1 MVGVNVAV
9 LVGVL
14 VAVKVDVGVLVA
26 VGVVVGE
33 DVQVGDGVGLGVVSG
48 VKEMTRRAAVV
59 APPSLLRA
67 VLRPKAL
74 PVPCRINDILLPDCQ
89 LL

>member
-1 MVGVNVAV
+1 MVGVAV

-14 VAVKVDVGVLVA
+14 VAVGVDVGVLV
-26 VGVVVGE
+26 GVALGVGE
-33 DVQVGDGVGLGVVSG
+33 DVRVGDGVGLGVASAVN
-48 VKEMTRRAAVV
+48 EMTRRAAVV
-59 APPSLLRA
+59 APPSLLRT

-74 PVPCRINDILLPDCQ
+74 PVPCRMSDILFPDCQ